1 MLAWLEP
8 PEAFLWARTNVGSG
22 SGNRLVRY
30 TLKGGKLDSAAGS
43 MSFISTAWANE
54 TLGAVTTSVSGGS
67 ESADSTK
74 PGACTDGAVR
84 YCDIVL
90 TGPLSF
96 GPTP

>member
-1 MLAWLEP
+1 
-8 PEAFLWARTNVGSG
+8 
-22 SGNRLVRY
+22 VRY
-30 TLKGGKLDSAAGS
+30 TLNGGKLDYAAGS

-54 TLGAVTTSVSGGS
+54 TLGAVTTSVIGGS

-74 PGACTDGAVR
+74 PGACTDDGGVR